1 MVLIAMF
8 RNGIFFFVKFINCKI
23 YNEIIFGY
31 RFFDDHGHMANIV
44 AVDFF
49 RGTDII
55 ESALYWNSRKE
66 SFVLIN

>member
-1 MVLIAMF
+1 MV
-8 RNGIFFFVKFINCKI
+8 FINKLTYLKKNYKFLINC
-23 YNEIIFGY
+23 
-31 RFFDDHGHMANIV
+31 RFFEDRGHMANIV

-49 RGTDII
+49 RGTDIV

>member
-1 MVLIAMF
+1 MF
-8 RNGIFFFVKFINCKI
+8 PNGILLLFNEQENVISNFI
-23 YNEIIFGY
+23 Y
-31 RFFDDHGHMANIV
+31 RFFEDHGNMANIV

-49 RGTDII
+49 RGTDIV